1 MANTFQSEFQRNI
14 GTTAIS
20 VYTATSPVLTST
32 LIGMTVANTTNDQV
46 FVDVYVTRSSTDY
59 YLVKGASVVVGGAL
73 VPIGGDQ
80 KLVLEQGDSL
90 SVKSNTA
97 NSLDVT
103 VSLLEKTP

>member
-14 GTTAIS
+14 GTTPVA

-46 FVDVYVTRSSTDY
+46 FVDVYVTRSTADY

-80 KLVLEQGDSL
+80 KLVLETGDKI
-90 SVKSNTA
+90 SVKSNVAT
-97 NSLDVT
+97 SLDVT